1 MVIGLLWPLLCYRFG
16 QSLGVEVVASPKPG
30 VLSQEVEGHRLGVSH
45 RLVLVWVAAKA
56 AFGLL
61 SEEGGYLINGPLVH
75 LTPVSMEIR
84 LEPSVGPAESALLNM
99 RTESLL
105 C

>member
-1 MVIGLLWPLLCYRFG
+1 MVIGLQWHLLCHRFG

-61 SEEGGYLINGPLVH
+61 PEEGGYLINGPLVH
-75 LTPVSMEIR
+75 LTPISMEMR
-84 LEPSVGPAESALLNM
+84 LEPSVGPAEGAPSNR
-99 RTESLL
+99 RTEFLL